1 LGLLAAL
8 QFLTILPVKRSF
20 TVEELGR
27 STVSFPV
34 VGLFVGLLLAGLCY
48 LLDIVLP
55 GSVVN
60 IILVAG
66 LAICSGGLHLD
77 GLADTCDGMAGHR
90 TPEQRLEIMRDSRI
104 GGFGAIGLALFL
116 LSEYVLLN
124 SIPDTSRLFALIL
137 APTLSRWAMVNA
149 IFVYPYARKTGL
161 GKAYKEAVSWRQIL
175 VATVVAALVS
185 LLLFR
190 IAGAII
196 IAAVWI
202 ITNLLALFFKNRL
215 NGLTGDTYGFLN
227 EIGTLSVFFIVILL
241 THNHW
246 LI

>member
-8 QFLTILPVKRSF
+8 QFLTILPIKRSF
-20 TVEELGR
+20 SAEDLGR
-27 STVSFPV
+27 STLSFPV
-34 VGLFVGLLLAGLCY
+34 AGLLIGLLLAGLGY
-48 LLDIVLP
+48 LLDLILP

-60 IILVAG
+60 VILVAG

-77 GLADTCDGMAGHR
+77 GLADTCDGLAGHR

-104 GGFGAIGLALFL
+104 GGFGAIGVALFILAEYVVLNNVTGNSRLLALI
-116 LSEYVLLN
+116 V
-124 SIPDTSRLFALIL
+124 
-137 APTLSRWAMVNA
+137 APTISRWAMVNA

-161 GKAYKEAVSWRQIL
+161 GKAYKDSVGWRQFLI
-175 VATVVAALVS
+175 ATLIALAIS
-185 LLLFR
+185 ILLFR
-190 IAGAII
+190 AAGVVI

-202 ITNLLALFFKNRL
+202 ITNLLAVFFKNRL

-227 EIGTLSVFFIVILL
+227 EIGTLSVFLIVILL